1 MDPRDK
7 RQMLIVQVAALVT
20 AMYAFFFSRIRTS
33 QCSRPQI
40 SYGPMCVM
48 DEEREKNLNMIYNY
62 NDVECVNML
71 YMRRAPFSAM

>member
-1 MDPRDK
+1 MDPCDK
-7 RQMLIVQVAALVT
+7 RQMLIVQAAALVT
-20 AMYAFFFSRIRTS
+20 AMYAFFFSRIWTS
-33 QCSRPQI
+33 QCSRLQI

-71 YMRRAPFSAM
+71 CMRRAPFSAM